1 LTSRRLAFWW
11 VLVAC
16 GASAADQPSTEGLT
30 LEEAINRAL
39 AANRSLAAA
48 QDQVESVRFSLASAG
63 AEFEVKVFPGVDA
76 GVSSFQESFGAGVSL
91 QKKFAIGTEAAVEP
105 RIGKIGSAYNSIV
118 TTSLT
123 QPLLRGVK
131 REFNLS
137 GVHGAEFADRSAKRS
152 HHLARVDTVIETVTA
167 VYEVVR
173 QRELVSLNE
182 ESERRLEEH
191 ATAARAKEKVG
202 LSSPIDTYRA
212 TIELKQAQDDLTTAR
227 EALGDAR
234 DDLKL
239 ILALPLEEDIQ
250 VDAPIAY
257 DAVKMTEDEAVAAS
271 LRNRVELEQ
280 AADRVE
286 EAERQSRVAKHNTL
300 PDLDLVVDYSRFG
313 LGDSLGQ
320 STSQGVETW
329 GIGLR
334 SRTDA
339 ARTVERAAYG
349 QSLVATRS
357 ARRSND
363 LQRDQVVR
371 QVKRELRNL
380 DRSEQRILIQRDK
393 REQAKRQLALA
404 RVKFQHGLATN
415 FDLIDAETE
424 LRRAQVSLV
433 STRIDYVLGTYRL
446 RGAMGTLLRE
456 PDEF

>member
-1 LTSRRLAFWW
+1 MTRRCLAFWC

-16 GASAADQPSTEGLT
+16 SASASERPSTEALT
-30 LEEAINRAL
+30 LEDAINRAL
-39 AANRSLAAA
+39 AANRGLAEA
-48 QDQVESVRFSLASAG
+48 QDQVERVRFSLTSAG

-76 GVSSFQESFGAGVSL
+76 GVTSVQNSLGAGVTL
-91 QKKFAIGTEAAVEP
+91 QKKFATGTEAAVGP
-105 RIGKIGSAYNSIV
+105 RIGKTGDVYTSFV

-137 GVHGAEFADRSAKRS
+137 GVHGAEFADRSARRS
-152 HHLARVDTVIETVTA
+152 LYLARVDTVLETVTA

-173 QRELVSLNE
+173 QRELVALNE

-191 ATAARAKEKVG
+191 AAAARAKEKVG
-202 LSSPIDTYRA
+202 LASPIDTYRA

-239 ILALPLEEDIQ
+239 LLALPLEGDIH
-250 VDAPIAY
+250 VDAPIVY
-257 DAVKMTEDEAVAAS
+257 DVVKIAEDEAVAAS
-271 LRNRVELEQ
+271 LRNRVELDQ
-280 AADRVE
+280 SADRVE

-300 PDLDLVVDYSRFG
+300 PDLDLVLDYSRFG
-313 LGDSLGQ
+313 IGDSLGQ
-320 STSQGVETW
+320 STSNGVDTW

-339 ARTVERAAYG
+339 ARTVERAAYS
-349 QSLVATRS
+349 QSLIATRS
-357 ARRSND
+357 ARRGYD
-363 LQRDQVVR
+363 LQSDQIVR
-371 QVKRELRNL
+371 QVKRELRKL

-404 RVKFQHGLATN
+404 RLKFRHGLSTN

-433 STRIDYVLGTYRL
+433 STRIDYILGTYRL
-446 RGAMGTLLRE
+446 RGAMGTLLVG
-456 PDEF
+456 PDGF